1 MTLPDPLRND
11 PAAMRARRG
20 RSIAIALA
28 LSAFVILIFVVTVVR
43 LGGSV
48 AHRAF

>member
-1 MTLPDPLRND
+1 MTNLVEND
-11 PAAMRARRG
+11 EAARARKG
-20 RSIAIALA
+20 RNVALG
-28 LSAFVILIFVVTVVR
+28 LGLIAFVILIFVVTVVR

>member
-1 MTLPDPLRND
+1 MTKPVPND
-11 PAAMRARRG
+11 DAARARKG
-20 RSIAIALA
+20 RNIALG
-28 LSAFVILIFVVTVVR
+28 LGLVAFVLLIFVVTVVR

>member
-1 MTLPDPLRND
+1 MTNLAPND
-11 PAAMRARRG
+11 EAARARKG
-20 RSIAIALA
+20 RNIALG
-28 LSAFVILIFVVTVVR
+28 LGLIAFVILIFVVTVVR

>member
-1 MTLPDPLRND
+1 VNKLVEND
-11 PAAMRARRG
+11 DAARARKG
-20 RSIAIALA
+20 RNIALG
-28 LSAFVILIFVVTVVR
+28 LGLVAFVLLIFVVTVVR